1 MPSQKKAPCYIGHSR
16 DTTRAEAA
24 AGCLIEAVA
33 DNIPVVPIK
42 LRRKEYSRMNIKKL
56 VLCAA
61 TLCALV
67 AVAAAQMNAARG
79 KAEATIKGKQITI
92 DYGRPS
98 LKGRDIFAMV
108 QPGMVWR
115 LGMNQATNIDT
126 AGDLVVAGTEV
137 KAGKYTLWAKKTGA
151 DSWTLAFHPKTGVWG
166 VPELKEGYIA
176 ELPLKTEKA
185 ADSAEQLTITLADN
199 KGKAAIK
206 IHWGTVA
213 LTGSFD
219 VK

>member
-1 MPSQKKAPCYIGHSR
+1 
-16 DTTRAEAA
+16 
-24 AGCLIEAVA
+24 
-33 DNIPVVPIK
+33 
-42 LRRKEYSRMNIKKL
+42 MNLKKL

-61 TLCALV
+61 MLCALV
-67 AVAAAQMNAARG
+67 AVGLAQANRG

-98 LKGRDIFAMV
+98 LKGRDMFGMI

-115 LGMNQATNIDT
+115 LGMNAATNIET
-126 AGDLVVAGTEV
+126 TGDLVVAGTEV

-151 DSWTLAFHPKTGVWG
+151 DTWTLGFHPKTGVWG
-166 VPELKEGYIA
+166 LPELKEGYIA
-176 ELPLKTEKA
+176 ELPLKAEKVA
-185 ADSAEQLTITLADN
+185 ESAEQLTITIADN
-199 KGKAAIK
+199 KGKAGIN

>member
-1 MPSQKKAPCYIGHSR
+1 
-16 DTTRAEAA
+16 
-24 AGCLIEAVA
+24 
-33 DNIPVVPIK
+33 
-42 LRRKEYSRMNIKKL
+42 MNLKKL

-61 TLCALV
+61 TLCSLV
-67 AVAAAQMNAARG
+67 ILASAQMNAARG
-79 KAEATIKGKQITI
+79 KAEATVKGKAISI

-98 LKGRDIFAMV
+98 LKGRDIFALV

-115 LGMNQATNIDT
+115 LGMNMATHIET
-126 AGDLVVAGTEV
+126 AGDLVVGGKEL

-151 DSWTLAFHPKTGVWG
+151 DTWTLNFHPKTGVWG
-166 VPELKEGYIA
+166 APELKDGFIA
-176 ELPLKTEKA
+176 ELPLKMEKV
-185 ADSAEQLTITLADN
+185 ADSAEQLTISLADS

-206 IHWGTVA
+206 IHWGTAA

>member
-1 MPSQKKAPCYIGHSR
+1 
-16 DTTRAEAA
+16 
-24 AGCLIEAVA
+24 
-33 DNIPVVPIK
+33 
-42 LRRKEYSRMNIKKL
+42 MNSKKL

-61 TLCALV
+61 VLCALV

-98 LKGRDIFAMV
+98 LKGRDMFGMV

-115 LGMNQATNIDT
+115 LGMNQATNIET
-126 AGDLVVAGTEV
+126 AGDLVVAGKEV

-151 DSWTLAFHPKTGVWG
+151 DSWVLAFHPKTGVWG
-166 VPELKEGYIA
+166 QPELKEGYVA
-176 ELPLKTEKA
+176 ELPLKTAKA
-185 ADSAEQLTITLADN
+185 ADSAEQLTITLAGN
-199 KGKAAIK
+199 EGKAGIK

>member
-1 MPSQKKAPCYIGHSR
+1 M
-16 DTTRAEAA
+16 DF
-24 AGCLIEAVA
+24 
-33 DNIPVVPIK
+33 
-42 LRRKEYSRMNIKKL
+42 KKL

-67 AVAAAQMNAARG
+67 LVAAAQMNAARG
-79 KAEATIKGKQITI
+79 KAEATIKGKTITI

-98 LKGRDIFAMV
+98 LKGRDIFSMV

-115 LGMNQATNIDT
+115 LGMNQATQIET
-126 AGDLVVAGTEV
+126 AADLVVAGKEV
-137 KAGKYTLWAKKTGA
+137 KAGKYTLWARKTGP

-176 ELPLKTEKA
+176 ELPLKTEKVG
-185 ADSAEQLTITLADN
+185 DSAEQLTITLADN
-199 KGKAAIK
+199 KGKAAIN
-206 IHWGTVA
+206 IHWGTAA
-213 LTGSFD
+213 LIGSFD

>member
-1 MPSQKKAPCYIGHSR
+1 
-16 DTTRAEAA
+16 
-24 AGCLIEAVA
+24 
-33 DNIPVVPIK
+33 
-42 LRRKEYSRMNIKKL
+42 MNIKKL

-67 AVAAAQMNAARG
+67 AVAAAQLNAARG

-92 DYGRPS
+92 NYGQPS

-115 LGMNQATNIDT
+115 LGMNGATQIET
-126 AGDLVVAGTEV
+126 TGDLVVAGKEV
-137 KAGKYTLWAKKTGA
+137 KAGKYTLWAKKTGP

-166 VPELKEGYIA
+166 QPELKEGYIA
-176 ELPLKTEKA
+176 ELPLKTEKV
-185 ADSAEQLTITLADN
+185 ADSAEQLQITLADH

-206 IHWGTVA
+206 IHWGTAVLA
-213 LTGSFD
+213 GSFD

>member
-1 MPSQKKAPCYIGHSR
+1 MNFR
-16 DTTRAEAA
+16 
-24 AGCLIEAVA
+24 
-33 DNIPVVPIK
+33 K
-42 LRRKEYSRMNIKKL
+42 LA
-56 VLCAA
+56 LCAA

-67 AVAAAQMNAARG
+67 AVAAAQMSAARG
-79 KAEATIKGKQITI
+79 KAEATIKGKAVAI

-98 LKGRDIFAMV
+98 LKGRDIFSMV

-115 LGMNQATNIDT
+115 LGMNMSTSIET
-126 AGDLVVAGTEV
+126 AGDLVVAGKEL
-137 KAGKYTLWAKKTGA
+137 KAGKYSLWAKKTGA

-166 VPELKEGYIA
+166 APPLTDGFIA
-176 ELPLKTEKA
+176 ELPLKTEKV

-206 IHWGTVA
+206 IHWGTAA

>member
-1 MPSQKKAPCYIGHSR
+1 M
-16 DTTRAEAA
+16 
-24 AGCLIEAVA
+24 
-33 DNIPVVPIK
+33 K
-42 LRRKEYSRMNIKKL
+42 LNKL
-56 VLCAA
+56 VICGAA
-61 TLCALV
+61 LFALV
-67 AVAAAQMNAARG
+67 ASAPAQMNAPRG
-79 KAEATIKGKQITI
+79 KAEATVKGKTITI

-98 LKGRDIFAMV
+98 LKGRDIFSMV

-115 LGMNQATNIDT
+115 LGMNQATQIET
-126 AGDLVVAGTEV
+126 TGDLVVAGTVV

-166 VPELKEGYIA
+166 QPELKDGYIA

-185 ADSAEQLTITLADN
+185 GESAEQFTITLAD
-199 KGKAAIK
+199 KGGKAAIR
-206 IHWGTVA
+206 IHWGTAA

>member
-1 MPSQKKAPCYIGHSR
+1 
-16 DTTRAEAA
+16 
-24 AGCLIEAVA
+24 
-33 DNIPVVPIK
+33 
-42 LRRKEYSRMNIKKL
+42 MNIKKL

-67 AVAAAQMNAARG
+67 AVASAQMNAPRG

-92 DYGRPS
+92 DYGQPS
-98 LKGRDIFAMV
+98 LKGRDIFGMV

-115 LGMNQATNIDT
+115 LGMNQATQIET
-126 AGDLVVAGTEV
+126 TGDLMVAGKEV

-166 VPELKEGYIA
+166 QPELKEGYIA
-176 ELPLKTEKA
+176 ELPLKTGKVA
-185 ADSAEQLTITLADN
+185 NSAEQLTITLADN
-199 KGKAAIK
+199 KGKAGIK
-206 IHWGTVA
+206 IHWGTA
-213 LTGSFD
+213 ELTGSFD

>member
-1 MPSQKKAPCYIGHSR
+1 
-16 DTTRAEAA
+16 
-24 AGCLIEAVA
+24 
-33 DNIPVVPIK
+33 
-42 LRRKEYSRMNIKKL
+42 MNLKKL

-92 DYGRPS
+92 DYGQPS
-98 LKGRDIFAMV
+98 LKGRDIFALV

-115 LGMNQATNIDT
+115 LGMNQATQIET
-126 AGDLVVAGTEV
+126 TGDLVVAGKEV

-151 DSWTLAFHPKTGVWG
+151 DTWTLAFHPKTGVWG
-166 VPELKEGYIA
+166 QPELKDGYIA
-176 ELPLKTEKA
+176 ELPLKTQKV
-185 ADSAEQLTITLADN
+185 ADSAEKLTITLADT
-199 KGKAAIK
+199 KGKAGIN

>member
-1 MPSQKKAPCYIGHSR
+1 
-16 DTTRAEAA
+16 
-24 AGCLIEAVA
+24 
-33 DNIPVVPIK
+33 
-42 LRRKEYSRMNIKKL
+42 MNFKKL
-56 VLCAA
+56 VVCAA
-61 TLCALV
+61 ILCALV
-67 AVAAAQMNAARG
+67 TVAVAQNAGRG
-79 KAEATIKGKQITI
+79 TAEATVKGKKITI

-98 LKGRDIFAMV
+98 LKGRDVFSLV

-115 LGMNQATNIDT
+115 LGMNGATHIET
-126 AGDLVVAGTEV
+126 AGDLVVAGKEV

-166 VPELKEGYIA
+166 QPELKEGYIA
-176 ELPLKTEKA
+176 ELPLKTEKV
-185 ADSAEQLTITLADN
+185 ADSAEQLTISLADN
-199 KGKAAIK
+199 KGKAAIR

>member
-1 MPSQKKAPCYIGHSR
+1 
-16 DTTRAEAA
+16 
-24 AGCLIEAVA
+24 
-33 DNIPVVPIK
+33 
-42 LRRKEYSRMNIKKL
+42 MNFKKL

-61 TLCALV
+61 TICALV
-67 AVAAAQMNAARG
+67 VVATAQMNAARG
-79 KAEATIKGKQITI
+79 KAEATVKGKKITI

-98 LKGRDIFAMV
+98 LKGRDIFSMV

-115 LGMNQATNIDT
+115 LGMNQATNIEST
-126 AGDLVVAGTEV
+126 GDLVVAGKEV

-166 VPELKEGYIA
+166 APPLKDGFIA
-176 ELPLKTEKA
+176 ELPLKTEKVG
-185 ADSAEQLTITLADN
+185 DSAEELTITLADN
-199 KGKAAIK
+199 NGKAGIN
-206 IHWGTVA
+206 IHWGNAA